1 MVHASHP
8 YKAVGNTTV
17 SRTLSFV
24 FLHCPFQIEIIFV
37 NRVVAIASLLLISGV
52 LFPFASI
59 LAPRYSKL
67 LTLSISSPSIA
78 ILMHLHFKKTRFS
91 AIVVDQSK
99 PNNHFNNYVFFT
111 TLMKINIL
119 CFSKPVE
126 RTSLYQAHPLSFPC
140 SAYKLYGLSFDLS
153 PLSLQPH
160 SVEGDN
166 SSLIKN
172 CLCKEHMLLEFC
184 AFVHTILSSA
194 LIIHVIR

>member
-78 ILMHLHFKKTRFS
+78 QQPQNNIDRDSNVNSHQSLVGERCFDCQETIYRYCQQHEDGHVS
-91 AIVVDQSK
+91 NDQD
-99 PNNHFNNYVFFT
+99 
-111 TLMKINIL
+111 
-119 CFSKPVE
+119 E
-126 RTSLYQAHPLSFPC
+126 R
-140 SAYKLYGLSFDLS
+140 
-153 PLSLQPH
+153 
-160 SVEGDN
+160 N
-166 SSLIKN
+166 
-172 CLCKEHMLLEFC
+172 
-184 AFVHTILSSA
+184 
-194 LIIHVIR
+194 

>member
-78 ILMHLHFKKTRFS
+78 ILDVIKDHITIS
-91 AIVVDQSK
+91 D
-99 PNNHFNNYVFFT
+99 
-111 TLMKINIL
+111 
-119 CFSKPVE
+119 
-126 RTSLYQAHPLSFPC
+126 
-140 SAYKLYGLSFDLS
+140 
-153 PLSLQPH
+153 PH
-160 SVEGDN
+160 GHNQTEGEGGY
-166 SSLIKN
+166 SRIQ
-172 CLCKEHMLLEFC
+172 
-184 AFVHTILSSA
+184 
-194 LIIHVIR
+194 

>member
-67 LTLSISSPSIA
+67 LTPEIYFIKSCAMVFAAS
-78 ILMHLHFKKTRFS
+78 TD
-91 AIVVDQSK
+91 VVIFAYIK
-99 PNNHFNNYVFFT
+99 LNYG
-111 TLMKINIL
+111 I
-119 CFSKPVE
+119 E
-126 RTSLYQAHPLSFPC
+126 Y
-140 SAYKLYGLSFDLS
+140 
-153 PLSLQPH
+153 
-160 SVEGDN
+160 
-166 SSLIKN
+166 
-172 CLCKEHMLLEFC
+172 
-184 AFVHTILSSA
+184 
-194 LIIHVIR
+194 

>member
-8 YKAVGNTTV
+8 YKAVGNTTF

-78 ILMHLHFKKTRFS
+78 ILASFLHLSMAGPCQSTKNYIGEHRELSIIGTQEKDLNIIGGNPFADKATKKQEPKRKRGKRGGLRVKTRRRKSRPFLP
-91 AIVVDQSK
+91 VVVLGNLQSIRNK
-99 PNNHFNNYVFFT
+99 IDELQACAKYFFEYRESSV
-111 TLMKINIL
+111 M
-119 CFSKPVE
+119 CFSE
-126 RTSLYQAHPLSFPC
+126 T
-140 SAYKLYGLSFDLS
+140 
-153 PLSLQPH
+153 
-160 SVEGDN
+160 
-166 SSLIKN
+166 
-172 CLCKEHMLLEFC
+172 
-184 AFVHTILSSA
+184 
-194 LIIHVIR
+194 

>member
-67 LTLSISSPSIA
+67 LTLSISSPLIA
-78 ILMHLHFKKTRFS
+78 ILASFFTFVNVHYFCFLYIKNRPFS
-91 AIVVDQSK
+91 SLCSLTDFISFSRPVGVVDSSA
-99 PNNHFNNYVFFT
+99 V
-111 TLMKINIL
+111 
-119 CFSKPVE
+119 S
-126 RTSLYQAHPLSFPC
+126 
-140 SAYKLYGLSFDLS
+140 SAYLRSFRWT
-153 PLSLQPH
+153 PWI
-160 SVEGDN
+160 EG
-166 SSLIKN
+166 SS
-172 CLCKEHMLLEFC
+172 
-184 AFVHTILSSA
+184 
-194 LIIHVIR
+194 